1 MANTDLELTEKYC
14 RKALGI
20 LKRNSIPAFPKF
32 YDLLYT
38 YSNGTNIAL
47 NNKLNDRLSVGD
59 SLSIQFAE
67 SLYSEFL
74 SSNGVEDRLSSV
86 TDEILDSI
94 SSIHTTIDKAQAN
107 NSNYSEMLDD
117 TVADLKEDNDQEALS
132 NLTVKLLKMTKEAHA
147 ANMLLEGE
155 LASAKSDISSL
166 KDEVDEVRQD
176 ALLDPLTKIDNRKS
190 FDSFLLNALELDGD
204 SKPSFSLVMIDI
216 DHFKKFNDTWGHQTG
231 DQVLRLVGST
241 LKSGTRE
248 EDLAAR
254 YGGEEFALIL
264 PNADLDQATNIAEKV
279 RKSIKNR
286 KLHKRSTNED
296 LGRITVSCGVA
307 VYRAGD
313 DIESIIERAD
323 KCLYAAKHAGRN
335 KVIREDSELVK
346 EHSKVA

>member
-1 MANTDLELTEKYC
+1 MANNDLELIDKYC
-14 RKALGI
+14 NKALKI
-20 LKRNSIPAFPKF
+20 LKQNSIPAFPKF

-38 YSNGTNIAL
+38 YSNGTNIGL
-47 NNKLNDRLSVGD
+47 NNKLNDKLSAGD
-59 SLSIQFAE
+59 SLTIQFVE
-67 SLYSEFL
+67 GLYSEFL

-94 SSIHTTIDKAQAN
+94 SNIHNTIDKARTN
-107 NSNYSEMLDD
+107 NSNYTEMLDD
-117 TVADLKEDNDQEALS
+117 TVADLKEDNDQEALN
-132 NLTVKLLKMTKEAHA
+132 NLTVKLLNMTKEVQA
-147 ANMLLEGE
+147 ANMLLENE

-176 ALLDPLTKIDNRKS
+176 ALLDPLTNIDNRKS
-190 FDSFLLNALELDGD
+190 FDSFLKNALKLAED
-204 SKPSFSLVMIDI
+204 SKEEFSLVMIDI

-231 DQVLRLVGST
+231 DQVLRLVGAT

-279 RKSIKNR
+279 RKSIMNR

-296 LGRITVSCGVA
+296 LGRITVSCGTA
-307 VYRAGD
+307 TYRAGD
-313 DIESIIERAD
+313 DIETIVERAD